1 MAIKLPA
8 YFQGYSSKADGS
20 AGIRF
25 STQELAPD
33 DFSEFAKNLNAF
45 GWLVFA
51 PQDVEIEIPKEIIED
66 DRKSPSERLYSVLYV
81 YWKQQNV
88 DVPFDTWRI
97 HYMEKLIES
106 IKAKLT
112 K

>member
-1 MAIKLPA
+1 MFKLPA
-8 YFQGYSSKADGS
+8 YFQGYSSKTDGS

-51 PQDVEIEIPKEIIED
+51 PQDVEIEIPKEILED
-66 DRKSPSERLYSVLYV
+66 DRKSPSERLYGVLFV
-81 YWKQQNV
+81 YWKQQKIEET
-88 DVPFDTWRI
+88 FDTWRLK
-97 HYMEKLIES
+97 YMEKLIDN
-106 IKAKLT
+106 IKSKLT
-112 K
+112 D